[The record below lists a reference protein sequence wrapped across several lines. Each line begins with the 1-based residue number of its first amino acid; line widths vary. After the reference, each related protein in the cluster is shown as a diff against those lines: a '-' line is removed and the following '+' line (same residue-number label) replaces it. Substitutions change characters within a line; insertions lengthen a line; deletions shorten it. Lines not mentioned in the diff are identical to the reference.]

1 MRYNERMEK
10 KQHIAGST
18 PVILALI
25 GNFIIMLMK
34 FAGFFASGSGALFSE
49 AVHSLADTL
58 NQSLLL
64 VGLKSSQ
71 RSADRDYSYGYGKE
85 RFFWALIS
93 ACGIFFLGAGVTIY
107 HGIELLINGEEPHI
121 SGTIFAILLISL
133 LLEGSTFLAALRE
146 LKLRYRHKK
155 LKEILRHGDPATI
168 AVLYEDGVA
177 VLGVLLALLS
187 IGLTQ
192 VTGSALWDALGSILI
207 GCLLAGVA
215 VALIRKNRRYL
226 IGVNIPEATKKRAI
240 EVIESDP
247 AIDRV
252 LDFKSSILDIGTYH
266 IKCEVEFNGSAL
278 MKDIIETDNLKEQF
292 ETTCVDYEGF
302 LRFLVDYSG
311 RIPRLMGLRID
322 EIEKRV
328 QKEVPE
334 IRHIDIE
341 IN

>member
-1 MRYNERMEK
+1 MEAHSK
-10 KQHIAGST
+10 SIAGSI
-18 PVILALI
+18 PVLLALI
-25 GNFIIMLMK
+25 GNFVITLMK

-71 RSADRDYSYGYGKE
+71 RHADGEFSYGYGKE
-85 RFFWALIS
+85 RFFWALVS
-93 ACGIFFLGAGVTIY
+93 ACGVFFLGAGVTIY
-107 HGIELLINGEEPHI
+107 HGIELLIHGEEPRI
-121 SGTIFAILLISL
+121 SGMLFAILFVSL
-133 LLEGSTFLAALRE
+133 LLEGSTFLAALNE
-146 LKLRYRHKK
+146 LRIRYRKKK
-155 LKEILRHGDPATI
+155 LKEIMRYGDPATI

-177 VLGVLLALLS
+177 VLGVLLALLA
-187 IGLTQ
+187 IALTWA
-192 VTGSALWDALGSILI
+192 TGSYVWDALGSLVI

-215 VALIRKNRRYL
+215 IALIRKNRRYL
-226 IGVNIPEATKKRAI
+226 IGVNIPETTRKRAI
-240 EVIESDP
+240 EIIEADP

-252 LDFKSSILDIGTYH
+252 LDFKSSILDIGNYH

-278 MKDIIETDNLKEQF
+278 MKEILETDNLKEQF
-292 ETTCVDYEGF
+292 ETTCVEYEGF

>member
-1 MRYNERMEK
+1 M
-10 KQHIAGST
+10 
-18 PVILALI
+18 PVVLALI
-25 GNFIIMLMK
+25 GNAIITLLK
-34 FAGFFASGSGALFSE
+34 FAGFFASGSGAMFAE
-49 AVHSLADTL
+49 AVHSFADTL

-71 RSADRDYSYGYGKE
+71 RRADEEYSYGYGKE

-93 ACGIFFLGAGVTIY
+93 ACGIFFLGAGITIY
-107 HGIELLINGEEPHI
+107 HGIDTALHGEAVRI
-121 SGTIFAILLISL
+121 SPVIFGILLISL
-133 LLEGSTFLAALRE
+133 LLEGLTFLAALRE
-146 LKLRYRHKK
+146 LKVRYKK
-155 LKEILRHGDPATI
+155 QKMKEILRHGDPATI

-177 VLGVLLALLS
+177 VLGVLIALLS
-187 IGLTQ
+187 IALTSL
-192 VTGSALWDALGSILI
+192 TGRHLWDALGSVSI
-207 GCLLAGVA
+207 GLLLAWVA

-226 IGVNIPEATKKRAI
+226 VGVTIPDQVEKRVI
-240 EVIESDP
+240 EIIESDP

-252 LDFKSSILDIGTYH
+252 LDFKSSILDIETYH
-266 IKCEVEFNGSAL
+266 VKCEVEFNGSAL
-278 MKDIIETDNLKEQF
+278 MKDIVETDNLKHEF
-292 ETTCVDYEGF
+292 ETTCVSYEGF

-328 QKEVPE
+328 QKELPQ